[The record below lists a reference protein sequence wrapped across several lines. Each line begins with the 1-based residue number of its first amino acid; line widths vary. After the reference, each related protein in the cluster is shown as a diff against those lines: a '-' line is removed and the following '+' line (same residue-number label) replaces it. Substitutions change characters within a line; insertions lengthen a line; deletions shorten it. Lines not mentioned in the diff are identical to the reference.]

1 MRSFIESLTSG
12 KFMVTTELISPKG
25 THLTPLFEK
34 AEALRDQVDA
44 IIIPDSHAA
53 QMSMSPLAVAHLL
66 INRGI
71 EPILSITCR
80 GRNRIAL
87 QSDLLGAHALGIK
100 NIVCMT
106 GDHPAVGD
114 HPEATPVFDLDSIS
128 LLRAIASHR
137 AGKDMSGHRLTGIS
151 AFSAGAV
158 VDPAITN
165 QNQQMRRMEM
175 KVAAGAQFFFTQAVF
190 DPLLFKSFM
199 RTASRFGV
207 PIIAGLIV
215 LKSGDMARRLNAGLL
230 GITVPDVLIDEMDRA
245 EDPERTGTE
254 IATRTIKDL
263 MSLCQGVHLVSVGRE
278 YQISSVLK
286 AAGIASDSSL
296 RER

>member
-1 MRSFIESLTSG
+1 
-12 KFMVTTELISPKG
+12 MVTTELISPKG

-278 YQISSVLK
+278 YQIPRVLK

>member
-1 MRSFIESLTSG
+1 
-12 KFMVTTELISPKG
+12 MVTTELISPKG

>member
-1 MRSFIESLTSG
+1 
-12 KFMVTTELISPKG
+12 MVTTELISPKG

-230 GITVPDVLIDEMDRA
+230 GLTVPDVLIDEMDRA